1 MSRLG
6 SSKPGHKYLRRK
18 TLPGGKHQ
26 YIYHENK
33 GRDKAA
39 PEEQKATPPVPA
51 EPAPQPSEVKPY
63 TTITAR
69 PASSYLSP
77 DALKG
82 MDDDQRA
89 WFRGTS
95 MPTGF
100 HAMLFGSGWIRKVTS
115 TPPVERDPDK
125 RPTGTNWVAT
135 YLPKPGAIE
144 VHNQPDM
151 AGREESWEDVTEATR
166 RVTGIAM
173 ERYCRVNPALQKYA
187 SIAPAWKEAA
197 EEMRE
202 KLNLP
207 TESDDNLWSMAFSQ
221 YARAEFLE
229 SDVTDFMMK
238 CPAASSFMA
247 SIDGAT
253 YNLMPN
259 DYSPELPASVE
270 DVDVY
275 EPQAT
280 EDAAARWCEDVL
292 NIPMVKFRGLTPET
306 ANAIARGMFDDVK
319 ACGPMKLRS
328 FVTHG
333 KDSVAGGTHT
343 LISTS
348 IANAH
353 LENGSW
359 MEANIDELKDY
370 TPRPRKLHD
379 ELTKLATGTQRD
391 VSESTLAVI
400 AQIPADAQLGYTI
413 ADMSPTVDGA
423 IEALMTH
430 ECGHARMNVASAKVQ
445 KVVQDM
451 YDTVTNSSSTISY
464 DGVARINT
472 VVKHLNEFPS
482 EYSLSNWKEYGSEC
496 YAAWRT
502 GICRERVPQELIDL
516 FEKTFKVKPQD
527 RAGSSDAQ
535 QAKLGARL

>member
-1 MSRLG
+1 
-6 SSKPGHKYLRRK
+6 
-18 TLPGGKHQ
+18 
-26 YIYHENK
+26 
-33 GRDKAA
+33 
-39 PEEQKATPPVPA
+39 
-51 EPAPQPSEVKPY
+51 
-63 TTITAR
+63 
-69 PASSYLSP
+69 
-77 DALKG
+77 
-82 MDDDQRA
+82 
-89 WFRGTS
+89 
-95 MPTGF
+95 
-100 HAMLFGSGWIRKVTS
+100 
-115 TPPVERDPDK
+115 
-125 RPTGTNWVAT
+125 
-135 YLPKPGAIE
+135 
-144 VHNQPDM
+144 
-151 AGREESWEDVTEATR
+151 
-166 RVTGIAM
+166 
-173 ERYCRVNPALQKYA
+173 
-187 SIAPAWKEAA
+187 
-197 EEMRE
+197 
-202 KLNLP
+202 
-207 TESDDNLWSMAFSQ
+207 
-221 YARAEFLE
+221 
-229 SDVTDFMMK
+229 
-238 CPAASSFMA
+238 
-247 SIDGAT
+247 
-253 YNLMPN
+253 
-259 DYSPELPASVE
+259 
-270 DVDVY
+270 
-275 EPQAT
+275 
-280 EDAAARWCEDVL
+280 
-292 NIPMVKFRGLTPET
+292 MVKFKGLTPET

-328 FVTHG
+328 FVTQG

-348 IANAH
+348 ILNNH

-482 EYSLSNWKEYGSEC
+482 EYSLSNWKEYGAEC

-516 FEKTFKVKPQD
+516 FEKTFKVVKQEKTSVQKAD
-527 RAGSSDAQ
+527 
-535 QAKLGARL
+535 